1 MGRSGESTATTIGAH
16 TIGAYIAPLIVTTI
30 VVGIGYTIPII
41 VRIIHTATHTAITT
55 HMAVTA
61 GMEDTTGAYIAKR
74 EVIEGHSA
82 WEWRRQK
89 DRLHSQPLKSF
100 VSTFHIQCEL

>member
-1 MGRSGESTATTIGAH
+1 MGMSGESTATTIGAH
-16 TIGAYIAPLIVTTI
+16 TTGAYIVPLIVTTI
-30 VVGIGYTIPII
+30 GEGIDTIPII
-41 VRIIHTATHTAITT
+41 VRIISTATHTAITT

-61 GMEDTTGAYIAKR
+61 GMEDTTGASIAKR

-89 DRLHSQPLKSF
+89 DSLHSQPLKSF